1 VQAGDER
8 PEQGCR
14 RAERQVLASP
24 ADGLLQGAHR
34 HPRRGATPA
43 IGRPQSLAQQ
53 GGRSRS
59 LFRKPGHALA
69 VNEALPSFEHNSI
82 VAWRACTKPKPIAG
96 RGSVGSD
103 LKQACSKPT
112 SRFWPNNLIRR
123 ARAYRTV
130 AGARRARGSV
140 RDQRADILS
149 EVCVARET
157 VRGFLSPKAQWTTA
171 SRRVEVWRGDVRLSM
186 SVSAPFVWRCL
197 SGSAMAPFP
206 HPAHR

>member
-1 VQAGDER
+1 
-8 PEQGCR
+8 
-14 RAERQVLASP
+14 
-24 ADGLLQGAHR
+24 
-34 HPRRGATPA
+34 
-43 IGRPQSLAQQ
+43 
-53 GGRSRS
+53 

-82 VAWRACTKPKPIAG
+82 VAWRACTIPKPRPIAG

-112 SRFWPNNLIRR
+112 SRFGPNNLIRR

-130 AGARRARGSV
+130 ASASTGARFSSRS
-140 RDQRADILS
+140 RADILS

-171 SRRVEVWRGDVRLSM
+171 SRKKCTSNGPVNVDSGRPRRASGAAVCWNTFDGVRRRIDVRAGPRGEG
-186 SVSAPFVWRCL
+186 VSIGPRDA
-197 SGSAMAPFP
+197 
-206 HPAHR
+206 